1 MSPTVPVSRLPR
13 ATLLAL
19 IEHFPF
25 KPYRYYRT
33 YSRREQHAILEAEI
47 DATLAVAGEFSR
59 ALEGER
65 PAAVIARPLAWD
77 SAFFGVPMGRLDYV
91 IASPETTRL
100 ERAALIGAVCDAAR
114 AARLQHLTARVDV
127 ADLDTLAVL
136 EDHGFRTMDAL
147 VTYIM
152 RPVKDP
158 PSDIRTVGTIRESR
172 PEDHDEIVA
181 ITREA
186 YRGYRGRFHLDPN
199 LSPARADE
207 FYVEWAR
214 QCVAGAMADTHV
226 EPRHADLRRRAGRL
240 PARDAGRLREPDSRR
255 HALVACARRDGRVP
269 DAELQLRRHPRLRSG
284 RRALRPRRV
293 HAARLARR
301 VGLTAVLDFEGCPD
315 RAGNAPATV
324 GG

>member
-1 MSPTVPVSRLPR
+1 MSSTVPVSRLPR
-13 ATLLAL
+13 ATLHAL
-19 IEHFPF
+19 IDNYPF

-77 SAFFGVPMGRLDYV
+77 SAFFDVPMGRLDYV
-91 IASPETTRL
+91 LPAPETTRL

-114 AARLQHLTARVDV
+114 ASGLKHLTARVDV

-158 PSDIRTVGTIRESR
+158 PADVRTVGTIRESR
-172 PEDHDEIVA
+172 PGDHDTIVD

-199 LSPARADE
+199 LSSARADE

-214 QCVAGAMADTHV
+214 QCVAGAMSDIILVSEDSQGGLNGYLAY
-226 EPRHADLRRRAGRL
+226 RRRQPMSSLGMPIFGGGLGACRRETPGAYASL
-240 PARDAGRLREPDSRR
+240 IRDATHWS
-255 HALVACARRDGRVP
+255 HARGGMGEYQTQNYNFAVIRVYEAAGAHYVR
-269 DAELQLRRHPRLRSG
+269 AEYTL
-284 RRALRPRRV
+284 
-293 HAARLARR
+293 HAWL
-301 VGLTAVLDFEGCPD
+301 G
-315 RAGNAPATV
+315 
-324 GG
+324 